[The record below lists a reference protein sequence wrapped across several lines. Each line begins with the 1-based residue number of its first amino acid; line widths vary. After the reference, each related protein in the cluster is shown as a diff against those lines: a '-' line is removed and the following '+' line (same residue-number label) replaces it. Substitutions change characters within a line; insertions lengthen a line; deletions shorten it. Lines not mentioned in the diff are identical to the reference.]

1 MIRAVTFDL
10 WQTLITEKPEEE
22 ERRRILRY
30 ERMLALLN
38 ELGKPSTLGAL
49 EEAYRA
55 CGEWLHEVW
64 KENKD
69 VSTRDQVDFVLRR
82 LDKDPRLSQTDWE
95 RLEEAYVSPI
105 RDIPP
110 VALPGAR
117 EALRTLS
124 LAGVCLGLICNTGRT
139 PGRVLRPLLEGMG
152 LRAYFNAMAFSDEL
166 RVRKPDERIFMKV
179 LTDLQTRPEQ
189 AVHVGDIAET
199 DVAGAKRAGLLAL
212 HLVRDGSK
220 PSPEADGVLRS
231 AAEVPDWIA
240 NR

>member
-82 LDKDPRLSQTDWE
+82 LDKDLRLSKTDWE

-110 VALPGAR
+110 VALPGTR

-139 PGRVLRPLLEGMG
+139 PGGFFG
-152 LRAYFNAMAFSDEL
+152 LSSRGWVFAPILM
-166 RVRKPDERIFMKV
+166 PW
-179 LTDLQTRPEQ
+179 
-189 AVHVGDIAET
+189 
-199 DVAGAKRAGLLAL
+199 
-212 HLVRDGSK
+212 
-220 PSPEADGVLRS
+220 RS
-231 AAEVPDWIA
+231 RM
-240 NR
+240 N